1 MHLSYRVGN
10 NRSLRRPFYWVR
22 KGCEMDK
29 TEEEL
34 KQMKEELLQLH
45 QKTVRAAYEYFA
57 ALPLGRDRVIAG
69 ELYESLRNATRI

>member
-1 MHLSYRVGN
+1 
-10 NRSLRRPFYWVR
+10 
-22 KGCEMDK
+22 MDK

-45 QKTVRAAYEYFA
+45 QKTVTAAYEYFA

-69 ELYESLRNATRI
+69 EVYENMRNATRIG